1 MQNAQ
6 NADIQ
11 RVINL
16 VELYRTKVGKE
27 SDTAQ
32 KIKEEQKYRDEVNFD
47 IALQLHEDGVN
58 DPIGIDMFPEIPEE
72 WVNILR
78 VNEQLLGHFYA
89 KVAGKD
95 ADKKVL
101 EQLLPELYDTTV
113 FTLEEESYLIA
124 HFREMVNYIIKTPCN
139 DLGYFHGYDDK
150 DRDLI
155 PNEVL
160 FLIQSRVNIPVGS
173 IVYNPF
179 AGFGQIANCYRDSQ
193 FYCEESY
200 SAYVQEWNDFC
211 DKCYEK
217 SKEVL
222 GKGRVYEQ
230 WAWLKVALYA
240 NNPNAKIIENS
251 CAPSTYDA
259 MMAFIPILPKSLP
272 ESTFDNYEKQPT
284 APTLI
289 FKIRNGYKNLRDGGD
304 MILIVPNKAL
314 WDAEVEKPFGSF
326 WEELVDDHAIVEI
339 IQLPSVMSKNLYDDC
354 CVIIAKKGYEG
365 QHTIMIDARFA
376 TTETSQEKSPIMDLD
391 SIAKM
396 LENGGKDITT
406 GLRKLAQ
413 VPSTELNADLL
424 FPQVYVVERPS
435 KEEHPVPLSALCSF
449 ESTKVRD
456 VQFDLP
462 EDTPWIT
469 ISDITPLFT
478 GDLDMSEISKA
489 DCPNN
494 PFFVEGRKDY
504 AFDKNG
510 KFIDNIWA
518 QMSKAKGLHVLEYR
532 HCTFLDGNSDAVL
545 YDHSTK
551 HGVRVAVVRAI
562 GRPYVVSK
570 GFLVFCPKNGIDAN
584 SLAALFRLP
593 IVSRQLLAYDKYG
606 VGIHLD
612 DILVPTDKRVIDD
625 ELSRM
630 KKEESVTKE
639 MKEDFEAG
647 QKKHMVKLED
657 YQHAMRKD
665 IREISSSVRR
675 MERFINAME
684 SSEEIKSFLHD
695 RLEVIKTHRLYLSK
709 DIERLN
715 EENTYGK
722 AVPFDID
729 HCLQG
734 FKDYFGSD
742 GYPIVY
748 SNEVAK
754 EAVRTYANKHEEDRL
769 KMSKADWSI
778 VLNHI
783 REKESPAYV
792 DIAEYNFGK
801 VVRNILENARIHGFS
816 SDTSRDDC
824 KIEIVLSLDPERKM
838 YRIDFRNNG
847 DPLPEGL
854 TKDSYGENR
863 KYAGKTG
870 GTGIGGYEVADTV
883 KHYNGDYAISQD
895 GDWVVVSVYL
905 PKSKSYEE
913 RV

>member
-27 SDTAQ
+27 SRIAKEAKEDYDFWEKENIRFAEEDFANGQVFSGGVYGEGPHTETW
-32 KIKEEQKYRDEVNFD
+32 IKH
-47 IALQLHEDGVN
+47 L
-58 DPIGIDMFPEIPEE
+58 M
-72 WVNILR
+72 

-89 KVAGKD
+89 IVAGKD

-101 EQLLPELYDTTV
+101 EQLLPEFYDTTV

-139 DLGYFHGYDDK
+139 DLEYVHRYDNK
-150 DRDLI
+150 DRALI

-160 FLIQSRVNIPVGS
+160 SLIQSRVNIPVGS
-173 IVYNPF
+173 TVYNPF

-222 GKGRVYEQ
+222 DKGRVYEQ
-230 WAWLKVALYA
+230 WAWLKVALFA
-240 NNPNAKIIENS
+240 NNPNTKIIEDS

-272 ESTFDNYEKQPT
+272 ESTFGNYEKQPT

-289 FKIRNGYKNLRDGGD
+289 SKIRNGYKNLRDGGD

-314 WDAEVEKPFGSF
+314 WDTEVEKPFGSF

-354 CVIIAKKGYEG
+354 CVIIAKKGYED

-376 TTETSQEKSPIMDLD
+376 TTETSQEKCPIMDLD

-435 KEEHPVPLSALCSF
+435 KEELPDPLSALCSF
-449 ESTKVRD
+449 ESTMVRD

-469 ISDITPLFT
+469 MGDLTPLFA
-478 GDLDMSEISKA
+478 GDMNLSGIRKA

-494 PFFVEGRKDY
+494 PLFVEGSKDY

-518 QMSKAKGLHVLEYR
+518 QMGKAKGHHVLGYR
-532 HCTFLDGNSDAVL
+532 HSTFLDGNSDTVL
-545 YDHSTK
+545 YEHSTK
-551 HGVRVAVVRAI
+551 YGVQVAVVRAI
-562 GRPYVVSK
+562 GQSYVVSK
-570 GFLVFCPKNGIDAN
+570 GILIFCPKDGIDAN
-584 SLAALFRLP
+584 SLAALLRLP
-593 IVSRQLLAYDKYG
+593 IVSRQLVEYEKYG
-606 VGIHLD
+606 IGIHLD
-612 DILVPTDKRVIDD
+612 DILVPTEKRVIGD

-647 QKKHMVKLED
+647 QKKHMAKLED
-657 YQHAMRKD
+657 YQHAMRKH

-695 RLEVIKTHRLYLSK
+695 RLEVIKTHRFFLSE

-715 EENTYGK
+715 EENTYEK

-754 EAVRTYANKHEEDRL
+754 NNHKEERRA
-769 KMSKADWSI
+769 MSKADWSI
-778 VLNHI
+778 VPNRN
-783 REKESPAYV
+783 REKESSAYV
-792 DIAEYNFGK
+792 DIAEYYFRK

-816 SDTSRDDC
+816 TDTSRDDY
-824 KIEIVLSLDPERKM
+824 KIEIVLSWNPERKM
-838 YRIDFRNNG
+838 YQIDFRNNG

-854 TKDSYGENR
+854 SKDSYGANR

-870 GTGIGGYEVADTV
+870 GTGIGGYEVAETV

-895 GDWVVVSVYL
+895 GDWVVVSIYL

-913 RV
+913 GL

>member
-27 SDTAQ
+27 SDIAKAAKEDYDFWNEESMRLAEEDFANGQAFSSGVYGEGPHTETW
-32 KIKEEQKYRDEVNFD
+32 IKH
-47 IALQLHEDGVN
+47 L
-58 DPIGIDMFPEIPEE
+58 M
-72 WVNILR
+72 

-89 KVAGKD
+89 TVVGED

-113 FTLEEESYLIA
+113 FTLEEESFLIA
-124 HFREMVNYIIKTPCN
+124 HFREMVNYIVQTPCN
-139 DLGYFHGYDDK
+139 ELKYVHRYDNK
-150 DRDLI
+150 DRALI
-155 PNEVL
+155 PHEVL
-160 FLIQSRVNIPVGS
+160 SLIQTRINLPVGS
-173 IVYNPF
+173 TVYNPF
-179 AGFGQIANCYRDSQ
+179 AGFGQFASCFHDCQ

-200 SAYVQEWNDFC
+200 SVFVQEWNDFC
-211 DKCYEK
+211 DKCYEV
-217 SKEVL
+217 SKQL
-222 GKGRVYEQ
+222 LDKGGVYEQ
-230 WAWLKVALYA
+230 WAWLKVALFA
-240 NNPNAKIIENS
+240 NKPNAKIIDDS
-251 CAPSTYDA
+251 CAPSTFDA
-259 MMAFIPILPKSLP
+259 MMAFIPIMPKSLS
-272 ESTFDNYEKQPT
+272 ESTSDNYEKQPT

-289 FKIRNGYKNLRDGGD
+289 SKIRNGYKNLRDGGD
-304 MILIVPNKAL
+304 MILIVRNKAL

-326 WEELVDDHAIVEI
+326 WKELVEDHAIVEI
-339 IQLPSVMSKNLYDDC
+339 IQLPSVMSKNLFDDC
-354 CVIIAKKGYEG
+354 CIIIAKKGYEG
-365 QHTIMIDARFA
+365 QHTTMIDARFA
-376 TTETSQEKSPIMDLD
+376 TAETSPEKGQILDLD

-396 LENGGKDITT
+396 LKNGGRDIAT

-413 VPSTELNADLL
+413 VPSMELNADVL

-435 KEEHPVPLSALCSF
+435 KEEHPVPLSALCTF
-449 ESTKVRD
+449 ESMKVCD

-469 ISDITPLFT
+469 TSDITPLFT

-494 PFFVEGRKDY
+494 PPFIEGSKDY
-504 AFDKNG
+504 AFDKKGN
-510 KFIDNIWA
+510 FIDNIWA
-518 QMSKAKGLHVLEYR
+518 QMGKAKGHHVLEYR

-545 YDHSTK
+545 YDRSTK

-570 GFLVFCPKNGIDAN
+570 GILIFCPKEGIDAN
-584 SLAALFRLP
+584 SLAALLRLP
-593 IVSRQLLAYDKYG
+593 IVSRQLVEYEKYG
-606 VGIHLD
+606 IEIHLD
-612 DILVPTDKRVIDD
+612 DILVPTEKRVIGD

-647 QKKHMVKLED
+647 QKKHMAKLED
-657 YQHAMRKD
+657 YQHAMRKH

-695 RLEVIKTHRLYLSK
+695 RLEVIKTHRLYLSE

-742 GYPIVY
+742 GYTIAY
-748 SNEVAK
+748 SNEIAK
-754 EAVRTYANKHEEDRL
+754 EAVRKYANDHEKERHE
-769 KMSKADWSI
+769 MSEAEWFI
-778 VLNHI
+778 VINHI
-783 REKESPAYV
+783 REKESFAYV
-792 DIAEYNFGK
+792 DIAEYNFRK

-816 SDTSRDDC
+816 TDTSRDDYM
-824 KIEIVLSLDPERKM
+824 IEIVLSWDPERKM
-838 YRIDFRNNG
+838 YRIDLRNNG

-854 TKDSYGENR
+854 SKDSYGENR

-883 KHYNGDYAISQD
+883 KHYNGDYAILQD